1 MTKILKKPDSPCI
14 GKDVGKPESLYAAGA
29 NIKWYNHAQKQFGS
43 FFKSSPYTQ
52 HVTGNSILIDMLSGE
67 IIASVQTKTCVQCSW
82 RLYLRLPK
90 SRNVM

>member
-43 FFKSSPYTQ
+43 FFKSYTCPHKDLYMNQ
-52 HVTGNSILIDMLSGE
+52 VHVHSSTIHNSRKLDN
-67 IIASVQTKTCVQCSW
+67 
-82 RLYLRLPK
+82 P
-90 SRNVM
+90 NVHQLVI